1 MAWGRIAE
9 LPEEITNA
17 LKSKAQ
23 GGSGAAAKFVEYCE
37 RETRKRDPAKLGHW
51 LVVGERGYRRH
62 PVK

>member
-37 RETRKRDPAKLGHW
+37 RETRKFQ
-51 LVVGERGYRRH
+51 
-62 PVK
+62 